1 MAKADPTHILHT
13 DRHNAEEVYNDDTHN
28 APVEYLLPSLQ
39 GTNLKYYIHN
49 IGEQESFKKGF
60 IHPAFPQFI

>member
-1 MAKADPTHILHT
+1 MMAKADPTHVLHT

-49 IGEQESFKKGF
+49 IGEQESF
-60 IHPAFPQFI
+60 